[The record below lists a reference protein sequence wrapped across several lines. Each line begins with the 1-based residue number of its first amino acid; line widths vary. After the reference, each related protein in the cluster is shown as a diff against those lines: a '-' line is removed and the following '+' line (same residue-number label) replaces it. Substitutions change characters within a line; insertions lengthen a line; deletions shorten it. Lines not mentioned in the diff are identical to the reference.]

1 MAYVLLTVACYT
13 ISSLG
18 DKHISSRLKCSPAE
32 FAFIVS
38 SATMVWIGITIPFM
52 GWGFQIN
59 IKNSLLLLSL
69 TVWKVVE
76 FYTSAL
82 LLKTVSAYELKAWLG
97 INIVG
102 SYFYNMFCGIYR
114 ADMRIII
121 CSVVLLT
128 GILMIMN
135 GRGMSDSPEGSSFGR
150 LCFLFLLFI
159 ISKFLYGLTLGQ
171 MTQGCKTTSVL
182 LLVMLLTALLQ
193 LPQIRIG
200 ELARRKGIGGAAFT
214 RLPNAA
220 GLILEALVAM
230 QNIFLYAMIQPVQLA
245 LLFVASLV
253 KKESMGKMKLAGSL
267 LCIISVCAITI
278 LINTGKEI
286 QK

>member
-1 MAYVLLTVACYT
+1 MVCVLLTVACYT

-18 DKHISSRLKCSPAE
+18 DKHISSRLQCSPAE

-38 SATMVWIGITIPFM
+38 FATMIWIGITIPFM
-52 GWGFQIN
+52 GWGFRFNVTN
-59 IKNSLLLLSL
+59 ILLLLSL
-69 TVWKVVE
+69 TIWKVAE

-102 SYFYNMFCGIYR
+102 SYFYNVFCGIYQ
-114 ADMRIII
+114 ADMWII
-121 CSVVLLT
+121 CCSVILLA
-128 GILMIMN
+128 GILMIMK
-135 GRGMSDSPEGSSFGR
+135 GRRISDSSESSSLGR

-159 ISKFLYGLTLGQ
+159 VSKFLYGLTLGQ
-171 MTQGCKTTSVL
+171 MTQGCRTTSVL

-193 LPQIRIG
+193 LPRIQIS
-200 ELARRKGIGGAAFT
+200 ELARRKGMAGAALT

-220 GLILEALVAM
+220 GLILEAFVAM
-230 QNIFLYAMIQPVQLA
+230 ENIFLYAMIQPVQLA
-245 LLFVASLV
+245 LLFAASLV

-267 LCIISVCAITI
+267 LCIFSVCAITV
-278 LINTGKEI
+278 LIYCK
-286 QK
+286 KF